1 MNARRTI
8 LNRLYVVLGVV
19 LLLPLAVVAQIVRLH
34 LVDGGELR
42 AEGTKQAES
51 FVELPAQRGA
61 ILDRAGRVLVQ
72 NTATFE
78 VNADPTVAGFA
89 EREAELTDLLG
100 QLTDKSSDHYRR
112 KIRDRSSRQY
122 VRLVSRLGEAEKDEL
137 DRAGIPGL
145 LITGSFARRYTYGR
159 TGAHVLGHVDRDLR
173 GIAGVEAQND
183 TPLAGRDGRQAVQ
196 RDMRNRVKAIV
207 GGGVVEPENGETV
220 VLTLDLVRQSILEEE
235 LARGVASAGARWG
248 TAIAMNPKTGAI
260 LALANVPTFDP
271 NNAASFSQA
280 ARRNHA
286 VADKIEP
293 GSTFKLVTA
302 IAALE
307 SGAMDLDDT
316 IETGEGWAYIKGRT
330 IKDTRAHG
338 TLSFSDAIKV
348 SSNIAMARAA
358 EKTGAAAFYRTAR
371 GLGFGQLTLA
381 DLPGEVPGTLRR
393 PEDWGSQTLTS
404 MAYGYSVETTPMQM
418 LTAYA
423 ALANGGL
430 LVRPHVV
437 AERRDVRGDVTW
449 SAPVDSVRR
458 AFSERTARLLRPA
471 FERVVE
477 EKGGT
482 GGKAAVEGLRIAGK
496 TGTARSAAGGSY
508 TAGVY
513 RSSFVGMFPA
523 EDPEVVMIVL
533 LDRPTNG
540 YGGGTVAAPIFGA
553 VAARWIGTFPSVA
566 QRVAPAP
573 DLPARLTAQLPRIDG
588 MPAPLAQARLRA
600 EGFGARLPRG
610 ADWAM
615 PVAYRDAKTGDETS
629 VDARPIRLADAATS
643 GSRKEASGAM
653 PDVRGMSTRRALAWL
668 RASGVRVRLTGSGV
682 VRRQSIAPGEPLPAS
697 VSLTANR

>member
-34 LVDGGELR
+34 VVDGGELR

-100 QLTDKSSDHYRR
+100 RLTGKSGEHYRR
-112 KIRDRSSRQY
+112 KIRDRASRQY
-122 VRLVSRLGEAEKDEL
+122 VRLVPRLGEAEKDEL
-137 DRAGIPGL
+137 DRADIPGL

-173 GIAGVEAQND
+173 GIAGVEAQHNG
-183 TPLAGRDGRQAVQ
+183 PLAGRPGRQAVQ
-196 RDMRNRVKAIV
+196 RDMRGRVKAIV
-207 GGGVVEPENGETV
+207 GGNVVEPENGETV

-235 LARGVASAGARWG
+235 LARGVANAGARWG
-248 TAIAMNPKTGAI
+248 TAIAMDPRTGAI
-260 LALANVPTFDP
+260 LALANAPTFDP
-271 NNAASFSQA
+271 NNAGSFSQA

-307 SGAMDLDDT
+307 SRAMDLDDT

-330 IKDTRAHG
+330 IRDTKAHG
-338 TLSFSDAIKV
+338 TITLSDAIKV
-348 SSNIAMARAA
+348 SSNVAMARTA
-358 EKTGAAAFYRTAR
+358 EKTGASAFYRTAR
-371 GLGFGQLTLA
+371 ALGFGQSTLS

-437 AERRDVRGDVTW
+437 SERRDVRGDVTW

-471 FERVVE
+471 FERVVKE
-477 EKGGT
+477 EGGT
-482 GGKAAVEGLRIAGK
+482 AKAARVDGLSIAGK
-496 TGTARSAAGGSY
+496 TGTARSAVGGSY

-513 RSSFVGMFPA
+513 RASFAGMFPA
-523 EDPEVVMIVL
+523 DNPEVVMYIL

-540 YGGGTVAAPIFGA
+540 YGGGAVAAPIFGA

-566 QRVAPAP
+566 QRVAPAA
-573 DLPARLTAQLPRIDG
+573 DLPSRPTAQLPRIGG
-588 MPAPLAQARLRA
+588 MPAPLALARLRA
-600 EGFGARLPRG
+600 EGFGVKLPRRAG
-610 ADWAM
+610 WAT
-615 PVAYRDAKTGDETS
+615 PVVYHEAAYGDEAR
-629 VDARPIRLADAATS
+629 VDRTVKLDAS
-643 GSRKEASGAM
+643 PEAQAAEAPGAM

-668 RASGVRVRLTGSGV
+668 RASGVRVRLQGSGV
-682 VRRQSIAPGEPLPAS
+682 VRRQSVAPGAPLPAS